1 MLRPSDPTWMRP
13 LPGTGLSVS
22 AVTLGGA
29 PLGSMPENFGYE
41 VAEDQAVALVRA
53 CLDSPVRTID
63 TANGYSAGR
72 SEQRIGAGIAAH
84 GGLPGDVVVVTKVD
98 PRGGDYSGRRVRAS
112 VEESR
117 RRLGLDRLPLVH
129 LHDPEFHPWE
139 VITAAGGAVEAL
151 ADLRESGAVGS
162 IGLAGGHA
170 PTMARYLRLGVFD
183 ALLVHNRWTLVDRSA
198 GELIEQAAAQG
209 VGVVNA
215 AVYGGGMLARQQ
227 DEQDQRDQHGAVR
240 DGGARP
246 TYGYRPAH
254 PATVRAVA
262 RMREVCARY
271 GTDLATAALQ
281 HSLRDR
287 RIATTVVG
295 ISKPRRLEQVV
306 RAAGADLPEA
316 FWQELEELVPAREAW
331 LDHQD
336 AA

>member
-1 MLRPSDPTWMRP
+1 M
-13 LPGTGLSVS
+13 S
-22 AVTLGGA
+22 ALALGGA

-41 VAEDQAVALVRA
+41 VPESRAVELVRA

-63 TANGYSAGR
+63 TSNGYSGGR

-84 GGLPGDVVVVTKVD
+84 GGLPADVVVITKVD
-98 PRGGDYSGRRVRAS
+98 PRDGDYSGRRVRDS

-117 RRLGLDRLPLVH
+117 RRLGLERLPLVH

-139 VITAAGGAVEAL
+139 VITAPGGAVDAL
-151 ADLRESGAVGS
+151 VDLRESGAVGS
-162 IGLAGGHA
+162 IGVAGGHA
-170 PTMARYLRLGVFD
+170 ATVARYLDLGVFD
-183 ALLVHNRWTLVDRSA
+183 AVLVHNRWTLVDRSA
-198 GELIEQAAAQG
+198 GELIERAAARG

-215 AVYGGGMLARQQ
+215 AVYGGGMLAR
-227 DEQDQRDQHGAVR
+227 RDDAHDRGGSGDGAGPR
-240 DGGARP
+240 
-246 TYGYRPAH
+246 YGYRPAH

-262 RMREVCARY
+262 RMREVCARH

-281 HSLRDR
+281 HSLRDG

-295 ISKPRRLEQVV
+295 LSRPGRLEEAV
-306 RAAGADLPEA
+306 RAAGADLPDA
-316 FWQELEELVPAREAW
+316 FWQEVESLVPPREAW

>member
-1 MLRPSDPTWMRP
+1 MPRPTDPTWMRP

-22 AVTLGGA
+22 ALTLGGA

-84 GGLPGDVVVVTKVD
+84 GGLPEDVVVVTKVD
-98 PRGGDYSGRRVRAS
+98 PREGDYSGRRVRAS
-112 VEESR
+112 VQESR
-117 RRLGLDRLPLVH
+117 RRLGLERLPLVH

-151 ADLRESGAVGS
+151 VSLRESGEVGS

-170 PTMARYLRLGVFD
+170 PTMARYLDLGVFD

-198 GELIEQAAAQG
+198 GELIERAHARG
-209 VGVVNA
+209 VGVLNA
-215 AVYGGGMLARQQ
+215 AVYGGGVLAR
-227 DEQDQRDQHGAVR
+227 RDDRHER
-240 DGGARP
+240 DDRARP
-246 TYGYRPAH
+246 GGTSEAAPRYGYRPAH

-262 RMREVCARY
+262 GMREVCARY

-295 ISKPRRLEQVV
+295 TSRPGRLEEAV
-306 RAAGADLPEA
+306 RAASTELPEA
-316 FWQELEELVPAREAW
+316 FWQEVEDLVPPREAW